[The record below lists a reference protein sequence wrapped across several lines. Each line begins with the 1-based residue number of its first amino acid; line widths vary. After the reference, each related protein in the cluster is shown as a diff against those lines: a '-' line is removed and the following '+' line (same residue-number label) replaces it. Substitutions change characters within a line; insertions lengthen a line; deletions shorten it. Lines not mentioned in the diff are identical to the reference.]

1 MRSRSY
7 SRPLSQGAVQSGWTV
22 GARSV
27 ILNPMSVVSLRE
39 TLIRRMPMHRVSR
52 FLSETRLWVGGIF
65 LSWVVLVFAP
75 TVFAAALPPRP
86 VYIHMNGENVFLE
99 SVVAVYPGQPVVFV
113 NEDTGLHMVQG
124 YNPLTGKPDPRFTGV
139 LDGTPGPSHPVH
151 TLTFRFHHPGFDFY
165 YCPVHAELVRGPG
178 GVYVPIK
185 RPTVG
190 GFGTPMA
197 GVIIVTTDPALVRA
211 DPSTSDQEILPGFF
225 GGGG

>member
-1 MRSRSY
+1 
-7 SRPLSQGAVQSGWTV
+7 
-22 GARSV
+22 
-27 ILNPMSVVSLRE
+27 
-39 TLIRRMPMHRVSR
+39 MHRVSPL
-52 FLSETRLWVGGIF
+52 LSETRLLTVWIF
-65 LSWVVLVFAP
+65 LSLAGLFFAPAVFA
-75 TVFAAALPPRP
+75 VALPLHP

-151 TLTFRFHHPGFDFY
+151 TLTFRFRHSGFDFY

-197 GVIIVTTDPALVRA
+197 GVIIVTTDPALVRT
-211 DPSTSDQEILPGFF
+211 DPPTSREKILPGFF